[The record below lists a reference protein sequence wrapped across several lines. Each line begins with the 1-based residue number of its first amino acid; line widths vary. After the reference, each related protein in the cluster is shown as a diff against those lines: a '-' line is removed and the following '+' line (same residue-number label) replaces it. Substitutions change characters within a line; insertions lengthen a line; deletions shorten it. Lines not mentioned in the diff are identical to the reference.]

1 MSTNSVAAVVAVDDR
16 RPSPVAPRPVT
27 TRRAF
32 LRRFTGGLAVLWF
45 VETSPDSSAQPA
57 PAAPRRAGP
66 PPPPRELAAWLHIAA
81 DSAITVFTGKVE
93 IGQNARTSLTQI
105 VAEELRAPLTSI
117 SLVMGDTSLTPFDR
131 GTSGSRTTL
140 DMVPILQRAAATARE
155 ALLDLGAKKLEY
167 DRHHVSADRGRI
179 IGNIPGVL
187 GFSAITYGEL
197 TRGEKLVLD
206 IADTT
211 AIKPATAWTVAGTSV
226 PKIGARAFVTG
237 GHVYT
242 TDFTRPGL
250 LHGRVLRPTS
260 FGAALATLDTA
271 AADALPGATV
281 VRDGEFVG
289 AFAATEHLAAQAI
302 AALRA
307 TWKTTPQLAERDL
320 YTHLRAT
327 ARTRPPAPTAPDPA
341 LTHLAHTYTV
351 PYLAHAPLEPHA
363 AVAEWTAPDR
373 LTAWVSTQHPFS
385 VRDNLAR
392 LLALPPANVRVLV
405 PDVGSGFGGKHTHE
419 TALDAAR
426 LARVAQ
432 KPVKVVC
439 TREEEFTWFYSRPAG
454 VIDIS
459 STARADGTVVNW
471 THDNINSGASAIRA
485 PYEFSA
491 QRTAFHP
498 ATSPLRQGPYR
509 GLAATANAFARET
522 HLDELARALRL
533 DPLALRRRNLREP
546 RALAAL
552 DTAARAFGRNFT
564 APRRP
569 DTGIGLSF
577 HSDKGAFMGTFVEVH
592 VAPATGRITVT
603 RVVQS
608 FDPGAVINPAHL
620 RSQVEGCIIQG
631 LGAALFES
639 VHFDN
644 GRILNPSF
652 ATYRVPRFSDTPR
665 SLQVIL
671 IDHKELPPSGAGESP
686 LGGIA
691 PAIGN
696 AIFDAT
702 SRRLRSLPFT

>member
-1 MSTNSVAAVVAVDDR
+1 MTSAPAR
-16 RPSPVAPRPVT
+16 PRPVT

-45 VETSPDSSAQPA
+45 VETSPDTSAQTAPSA
-57 PAAPRRAGP
+57 TPAAQRRPGP
-66 PPPPRELAAWLHIAA
+66 PPPPRELAAWLHLAA
-81 DSAITVFTGKVE
+81 DGAITVFTGKVE
-93 IGQNARTSLTQI
+93 IGQNARTSLTQV
-105 VAEELRAPLTSI
+105 VAEELHAPLTSI
-117 SLVMGDTSLTPFDR
+117 TLVMGDTSLTPFDR
-131 GTSGSRTTL
+131 GTSGSRTTP
-140 DMVPILQRAAATARE
+140 DMVPQIQRAAATARE
-155 ALLDLGAKKLEY
+155 ALLDLAAKQLAV
-167 DRHHVSADRGRI
+167 DRTTLTVRDGRI
-179 IGNIPGVL
+179 HHSVTQRSL
-187 GFSAITYGEL
+187 GFGDL

-211 AIKPATAWTVAGTSV
+211 PIKPATAWTVAGTSV

-237 GHVYT
+237 RHPYT
-242 TDFTRPGL
+242 ADFTRPGL

-260 FGAALATLDTA
+260 CGATLATLDTSA
-271 AADALPGATV
+271 AEAMRGATV

-289 AFAATEHLAAQAI
+289 AFAATEPLAAQAV

-320 YTHLRAT
+320 YSHLRAT
-327 ARTRPPAPTAPDPA
+327 ARTRPPAPATPDPA
-341 LTHLAHTYTV
+341 LTHFAHTYTV

-385 VRDNLAR
+385 VRNDLAR
-392 LLALPPANVRVLV
+392 ALGLPLANVRVLV
-405 PDVGSGFGGKHTHE
+405 PDVGSGFGGKHTAE
-419 TALDAAR
+419 TAIDAAR
-426 LARVAQ
+426 LARAAQ
-432 KPVKVVC
+432 KPVRIVC
-439 TREEEFTWFYSRPAG
+439 TRDEEFTWFYSRPAG

-459 STARADGTVVNW
+459 SSARADGTVVDW
-471 THDNINSGASAIRA
+471 THDNYNSGASAIRA
-485 PYEFSA
+485 PYEFAA
-491 QRTAFHP
+491 QRTDFHA

-522 HLDELARALRL
+522 HLDEVARTLRL
-533 DPLALRRRNLREP
+533 DPLALRRQNLREP

-552 DTAARAFGRNFT
+552 DTAARAFGWDY
-564 APRRP
+564 ASPRRP
-569 DTGIGLSF
+569 DTGVGLSF
-577 HSDKGAFMGTFVEVH
+577 HSDKGAYMGTFAEVH
-592 VAPATGRITVT
+592 VDRTTGRLSVT

-608 FDPGAVINPAHL
+608 FDPGAIINPAHL
-620 RSQVEGCIIQG
+620 RSQVEGAIVQG
-631 LGAALFES
+631 LGAALFEA

-644 GRILNPSF
+644 GRILNPTFS
-652 ATYRVPRFSDTPR
+652 TYRVPRFSDTPR
-665 SLQVIL
+665 SLEVIL

-702 SRRLRSLPFT
+702 AQRLRALPFAGTV

>member
-1 MSTNSVAAVVAVDDR
+1 MS
-16 RPSPVAPRPVT
+16 RPIA

-45 VETSPDSSAQPA
+45 IESSPNSAAQPA
-57 PAAPRRAGP
+57 PAAPRRPGS

-81 DSAITVFTGKVE
+81 DGAITVFTGKVE

-105 VAEELRAPLTSI
+105 VAEELASPVTAIR
-117 SLVMGDTSLTPFDR
+117 LVMGDTSLTPFDR
-131 GTSGSRTTL
+131 GTSGSRTTP
-140 DMVPILQRAAATARE
+140 DMVPQLHRAAATARE
-155 ALLDLGAKKLEY
+155 ALLDLAAKQFSV
-167 DRHHVSADRGRI
+167 DRSTLTASAGRI
-179 IGNIPGVL
+179 HHSATQRSL
-187 GFSAITYGEL
+187 GYGEL
-197 TRGEKLVLD
+197 THGEKLVLD

-211 AIKPATAWTVAGTSV
+211 PIKPATAWTVAGTSV

-237 GHVYT
+237 AHVYT
-242 TDFTRPGL
+242 ADFTRPGL

-260 FGAALATLDTA
+260 FGATLASLDATA
-271 AADALPGATV
+271 AEALPGVTL

-289 AFAATEHLAAQAI
+289 AFAATEHLAAQAV

-307 TWKTTPQLAERDL
+307 TWKTTPQLSERDL
-320 YTHLRAT
+320 FTHLRST
-327 ARTRPPAPTAPDPA
+327 ARSRPPAPPPPDPA

-385 VRDNLAR
+385 VRNDLAR
-392 LLALPPANVRVLV
+392 IFALPPPNVRVLV
-405 PDVGSGFGGKHTHE
+405 PDVGSGYGGKHTAE
-419 TALDAAR
+419 TAVDAAR

-459 STARADGTVVNW
+459 SSVRADGTVVNW

-485 PYEFSA
+485 PYDFAA
-491 QRTAFHP
+491 QRTDFHA

-522 HLDELARALRL
+522 HLDEVARALRL

-552 DTAARAFGRNFT
+552 DTAARAFGWDY
-564 APRRP
+564 ASPRRP
-569 DTGIGLSF
+569 DTGVGLSF
-577 HSDKGAFMGTFVEVH
+577 HSDKGAYMGTFAEVH
-592 VAPATGRITVT
+592 VDRPTGRITVT

-608 FDPGAVINPAHL
+608 FDCGAIINPAHL
-620 RSQVEGCIIQG
+620 RSQVEGCIVQG

-639 VHFDN
+639 VHFEN

-652 ATYRVPRFSDTPR
+652 ASYRVPRFSDTPR
-665 SLQVIL
+665 RLQVIL

-702 SRRLRSLPFT
+702 DRRLRALPFAPTA

>member
-1 MSTNSVAAVVAVDDR
+1 MTPASSARR
-16 RPSPVAPRPVT
+16 RPIA

-32 LRRFTGGLAVLWF
+32 LRRFSGGLAVLWF
-45 VETSPDSSAQPA
+45 IETSATSPAQTA
-57 PAAPRRAGP
+57 PAAPRRPGPP

-81 DSAITVFTGKVE
+81 DGAITVFTGKVE

-105 VAEELRAPLTSI
+105 VAEELLAPLTSI
-117 SLVMGDTSLTPFDR
+117 TLVMGDTSLTPFDR
-131 GTSGSRTTL
+131 GTSGSRTTP
-140 DMVPILQRAAATARE
+140 DMVPILHRAAATARE
-155 ALLDLGAKKLEY
+155 SLLDLAAKKLSV
-167 DRHHVSADRGRI
+167 DRTTLTARDGRI
-179 IGNIPGVL
+179 HHSATPRSL
-187 GFSAITYGEL
+187 GYGEL

-211 AIKPATAWTVAGTSV
+211 PIKPATAWTVAGTSV

-237 GHVYT
+237 RHIYT

-260 FGAALATLDTA
+260 FGATLATLDTS
-271 AADALPGATV
+271 AADALPGATI

-302 AALRA
+302 ASLRA

-327 ARTRPPAPTAPDPA
+327 ARTRPPAPPTPDPA
-341 LTHLAHTYTV
+341 HTHLAHTYTV

-373 LTAWVSTQHPFS
+373 LTAWVSTQHPFA
-385 VRDNLAR
+385 VRNELAR
-392 LLALPPANVRVLV
+392 ILALPPANVRVLI
-405 PDVGSGFGGKHTHE
+405 PDVGSGFGGKHTAE

-459 STARADGTVVNW
+459 SAARADGTVVNW

-485 PYEFSA
+485 PYEFTA
-491 QRTAFHP
+491 QRTAFHA

-533 DPLALRRRNLREP
+533 DPLALRRQNLSEP

-552 DTAARAFGRNFT
+552 DTAARAFGWNFT
-564 APRRP
+564 APRRH

-577 HSDKGAFMGTFVEVH
+577 HSDKGAFMGTFAEVS

-608 FDPGAVINPAHL
+608 FDPGAIINPAHL

-639 VHFDN
+639 VHFDHR
-644 GRILNPSF
+644 RIQNPTFS
-652 ATYRVPRFSDTPR
+652 TYRVPRFSDTPR
-665 SLQVIL
+665 SLEVIL

-702 SRRLRSLPFT
+702 ARRLRALPFT

>member
-1 MSTNSVAAVVAVDDR
+1 MIPPSSARR
-16 RPSPVAPRPVT
+16 RPIA

-45 VETSPDSSAQPA
+45 IETSATSPAQTA
-57 PAAPRRAGP
+57 PAAPRRPGPP

-81 DSAITVFTGKVE
+81 DGAITVFTGKVE
-93 IGQNARTSLTQI
+93 IGQNARTSLSQI
-105 VAEELRAPLTSI
+105 VAEELPAPLSSI
-117 SLVMGDTSLTPFDR
+117 TLVMGDTSLTPFDR
-131 GTSGSRTTL
+131 GTSGSRTTP
-140 DMVPILQRAAATARE
+140 DMVPILHRAAATARE
-155 ALLDLGAKKLEY
+155 SLLDLAAKKLSV
-167 DRHHVSADRGRI
+167 DRATLTARDGRI
-179 IGNIPGVL
+179 HHSGTPRSL
-187 GFSAITYGEL
+187 GYGEL

-211 AIKPATAWTVAGTSV
+211 PIKPATAWTVAGTSV

-237 GHVYT
+237 RHIYT

-260 FGAALATLDTA
+260 FGATLATLDTS
-271 AADALPGATV
+271 AADALPGATI

-289 AFAATEHLAAQAI
+289 AFAATEHLAAQAV

-327 ARTRPPAPTAPDPA
+327 ARTRPPAPPTPDPA
-341 LTHLAHTYTV
+341 HTHLAHTYTV

-373 LTAWVSTQHPFS
+373 LTAWVSTQHPFA
-385 VRDNLAR
+385 VRNELAR
-392 LLALPPANVRVLV
+392 VLALPPAHVRVLV
-405 PDVGSGFGGKHTHE
+405 PDVGSGFGGKHSAE
-419 TALDAAR
+419 TALEAAR

-459 STARADGTVVNW
+459 SAARADGTVVNW

-485 PYEFSA
+485 PYEFAA
-491 QRTAFHP
+491 QRTAFHA

-533 DPLALRRRNLREP
+533 DPLALRRQNLREP

-552 DTAARAFGRNFT
+552 DTAARAFGWNFA

-577 HSDKGAFMGTFVEVH
+577 HSDKGAFMGTFAEVH
-592 VAPATGRITVT
+592 VAPATGRITVI

-608 FDPGAVINPAHL
+608 FDPGAIINPAHL

-639 VHFDN
+639 VHFDH
-644 GRILNPSF
+644 GRIQNSTF
-652 ATYRVPRFSDTPR
+652 STYRVPRFSDTPPR
-665 SLQVIL
+665 LEVIL

-702 SRRLRSLPFT
+702 ARRLRSLPFA

>member
-1 MSTNSVAAVVAVDDR
+1 MS
-16 RPSPVAPRPVT
+16 RPITS
-27 TRRAF
+27 RRAF

-45 VETSPDSSAQPA
+45 VETTPDSSAQPA
-57 PAAPRRAGP
+57 PAAARRAGP

-81 DSAITVFTGKVE
+81 DSSITVFTGKVE

-105 VAEELRAPLTSI
+105 VAEELRAPLASI
-117 SLVMGDTSLTPFDR
+117 TLVMGDTSLTPFDR
-131 GTSGSRTTL
+131 GTSGSRTTP
-140 DMVPILQRAAATARE
+140 DMVPILHRAAATARE
-155 ALLDLGAKKLEY
+155 SLLGLAAKKLSV
-167 DRHHVSADRGRI
+167 DRTTLTARDGRI
-179 IGNIPGVL
+179 YHAATQRSL
-187 GFSAITYGEL
+187 TYGEL

-211 AIKPATAWTVAGTSV
+211 PIKPATAWTVAGTSV

-237 GHVYT
+237 SHVYT

-260 FGAALATLDTA
+260 FGATLASLDTA
-271 AADALPGATV
+271 TADALPGATIF
-281 VRDGEFVG
+281 RDGEFVG

-320 YTHLRAT
+320 SSHLRAT
-327 ARTRPPAPTAPDPA
+327 ARTRPPAAATPDPA

-392 LLALPPANVRVLV
+392 ILALPPANVRVIV

-419 TALDAAR
+419 TALEAAR

-432 KPVKVVC
+432 KPVKVVY

-459 STARADGTVVNW
+459 SSARADGSVLHW
-471 THDNINSGASAIRA
+471 THDNFNSGASAIRA
-485 PYEFSA
+485 PYEIAA
-491 QRTAFHP
+491 QRTDFHA

-552 DTAARAFGRNFT
+552 DTAARAFGWDH
-564 APRRP
+564 ASPRPP

-577 HSDKGAFMGTFVEVH
+577 HSDKGAFMGTFAEVH
-592 VAPATGRITVT
+592 VAPTTGRITVT

-665 SLQVIL
+665 SLEVIL

-702 SRRLRSLPFT
+702 TRRLRSLPFALTT

>member
-1 MSTNSVAAVVAVDDR
+1 MS
-16 RPSPVAPRPVT
+16 RPIT

-45 VETSPDSSAQPA
+45 VETTSDSSAQPA

-81 DSAITVFTGKVE
+81 DSSITVFTGKVE

-105 VAEELRAPLTSI
+105 VAEELPAPVASI

-131 GTSGSRTTL
+131 GTSGSRTTP
-140 DMVPILQRAAATARE
+140 DMVPILHRAAATARE
-155 ALLDLGAKKLEY
+155 SLLGLAAKKLSV
-167 DRHHVSADRGRI
+167 DRTTLTARDGRI
-179 IGNIPGVL
+179 YHAVTQRSL
-187 GFSAITYGEL
+187 TYGEL

-211 AIKPATAWTVAGTSV
+211 PIKPATAWTVAGTSV

-237 GHVYT
+237 RHIYT

-260 FGAALATLDTA
+260 FGATLSSLDTSAADTVSGATL
-271 AADALPGATV
+271 

-302 AALRA
+302 SALRA
-307 TWKTTPQLAERDL
+307 TWKTTPQLAEREL
-320 YTHLRAT
+320 YAHLRAT
-327 ARTRPPAPTAPDPA
+327 ARTRPPAPSTPDPA

-373 LTAWVSTQHPFS
+373 VTAWVSTQHPFS

-392 LLALPPANVRVLV
+392 ILALPPANVRVLV

-426 LARVAQ
+426 LARVAK

-459 STARADGTVVNW
+459 SSARADGTVVDW

-485 PYEFSA
+485 PYEFAS
-491 QRTAFHP
+491 QRTDFHP

-522 HLDELARALRL
+522 HLDELARTLRL
-533 DPLALRRRNLREP
+533 DPLDLRRRNLREP

-552 DTAARAFGRNFT
+552 DTAARAFGWNFT
-564 APRRP
+564 SPRRP
-569 DTGIGLSF
+569 DTGVGLSF
-577 HSDKGAFMGTFVEVH
+577 HSDKGAFMGTFAEVH
-592 VAPATGRITVT
+592 VAPTTGRITVT

-639 VHFDN
+639 VHFDS
-644 GRILNPSF
+644 GRILNPTFS
-652 ATYRVPRFSDTPR
+652 TYRVPRFSDTPR
-665 SLQVIL
+665 SLEVIL

-702 SRRLRSLPFT
+702 ARRLRSLPFALTA

>member
-1 MSTNSVAAVVAVDDR
+1 MIPPSSARR
-16 RPSPVAPRPVT
+16 RPIA

-45 VETSPDSSAQPA
+45 IETSATSPAQTA
-57 PAAPRRAGP
+57 PAAPRRPGPP

-81 DSAITVFTGKVE
+81 DGAITVFTGKVE
-93 IGQNARTSLTQI
+93 IGQNARTSLSQI
-105 VAEELRAPLTSI
+105 VAEELPAPLSSI
-117 SLVMGDTSLTPFDR
+117 TLVMGDTSLTPFDR
-131 GTSGSRTTL
+131 GTSGSRTTP
-140 DMVPILQRAAATARE
+140 DMVPILHRAAATARE
-155 ALLDLGAKKLEY
+155 SLLDLAAKKLSV
-167 DRHHVSADRGRI
+167 DRATLTARDGRI
-179 IGNIPGVL
+179 HHSGTQRSL
-187 GFSAITYGEL
+187 GYGEL

-211 AIKPATAWTVAGTSV
+211 PIKPATAWTVAGTSV

-237 GHVYT
+237 RHIYT

-260 FGAALATLDTA
+260 FGATLATLDTS
-271 AADALPGATV
+271 AADALPGATI

-289 AFAATEHLAAQAI
+289 AFAATEHLAAQAV

-327 ARTRPPAPTAPDPA
+327 ARTRPPAPPTPDPA
-341 LTHLAHTYTV
+341 HTHLAHTYTV

-373 LTAWVSTQHPFS
+373 LTAWVSTQHPFA
-385 VRDNLAR
+385 VRNELAR
-392 LLALPPANVRVLV
+392 VLALPPAHVRVLV
-405 PDVGSGFGGKHTHE
+405 PDVGSGFGGKHSAE
-419 TALDAAR
+419 TALEAAR

-459 STARADGTVVNW
+459 SAARADGTVVNW

-485 PYEFSA
+485 PYEFAA
-491 QRTAFHP
+491 QRTAFHA

-533 DPLALRRRNLREP
+533 DPLALRRQNLREP

-552 DTAARAFGRNFT
+552 DTAARAFGWNFA

-577 HSDKGAFMGTFVEVH
+577 HSDKGAFMGTFAEVH

-608 FDPGAVINPAHL
+608 FDPGAIINPAHL

-639 VHFDN
+639 VHFDH
-644 GRILNPSF
+644 GRIQNSTF
-652 ATYRVPRFSDTPR
+652 STYRVPRFSDTPPR
-665 SLQVIL
+665 LEVIL

-702 SRRLRSLPFT
+702 ARRLRSLPFA

>member
-1 MSTNSVAAVVAVDDR
+1 MS
-16 RPSPVAPRPVT
+16 RPLT

-32 LRRFTGGLAVLWF
+32 LRRFSGGLAVLWF
-45 VETSPDSSAQPA
+45 VETSATSPAQPA
-57 PAAPRRAGP
+57 SAAPRRPAPP

-81 DSAITVFTGKVE
+81 DGAITVYTGKVE

-105 VAEELRAPLTSI
+105 VAEELPAPVASI
-117 SLVMGDTSLTPFDR
+117 TLVMGDTSLTPFDR
-131 GTSGSRTTL
+131 GTSGSRTTP
-140 DMVPILQRAAATARE
+140 DMVPILHRAAATARE
-155 ALLDLGAKKLEY
+155 SLLDLAAKKLSV
-167 DRHHVSADRGRI
+167 DRATLTARAGRI
-179 IGNIPGVL
+179 HHSATQRSL
-187 GFSAITYGEL
+187 GYGEL

-211 AIKPATAWTVAGTSV
+211 PIKPATAWTVAGTSV

-237 GHVYT
+237 RHIYT

-250 LHGRVLRPTS
+250 LHGRVLRPAS
-260 FGAALATLDTA
+260 FGATLATLDTT
-271 AADALPGATV
+271 AADALPGATI

-307 TWKTTPQLAERDL
+307 TWKTTAQLAEREL

-327 ARTRPPAPTAPDPA
+327 ARTRPPAPATPDPA

-363 AVAEWTAPDR
+363 AIAEWTAPDR

-392 LLALPPANVRVLV
+392 ILALPPANVRVLV

-419 TALDAAR
+419 NALDAAR
-426 LARVAQ
+426 LARIAQ

-459 STARADGTVVNW
+459 CSARADGTVVDW

-485 PYEFSA
+485 PYEFAA
-491 QRTAFHP
+491 QRTAFHA

-533 DPLALRRRNLREP
+533 DPLTLRRQNLREP

-552 DTAARAFGRNFT
+552 DTAARAFGWDFT

-592 VAPATGRITVT
+592 VAPTTGRITVT

-631 LGAALFES
+631 LGAALFEA
-639 VHFDN
+639 VHFDH
-644 GRILNPSF
+644 GRIQNPTFS
-652 ATYRVPRFSDTPR
+652 TYRVPRFSDTPR
-665 SLQVIL
+665 SLEVIL
-671 IDHKELPPSGAGESP
+671 IDHKDLPPSGAGESP

-702 SRRLRSLPFT
+702 ARRLRSLPFA

>member
-1 MSTNSVAAVVAVDDR
+1 MTSPLGSAGR
-16 RPSPVAPRPVT
+16 RPAISATANPTPRPIA
-27 TRRAF
+27 TRRTF
-32 LRRFTGGLAVLWF
+32 LRRFSGGLAVLWF
-45 VETSPDSSAQPA
+45 VETSRPPPPSPR
-57 PAAPRRAGP
+57 PPLLAAPGPP

-81 DSAITVFTGKVE
+81 DGAITVFTGKVE

-105 VAEELRAPLTSI
+105 VAEELPAPLTSI
-117 SLVMGDTSLTPFDR
+117 TLVMGDTSLTPFDR
-131 GTSGSRTTL
+131 GTSGSRTTP
-140 DMVPILQRAAATARE
+140 DMVPILHRAAATARE
-155 ALLDLGAKKLEY
+155 SLLDLAAKKLSV
-167 DRHHVSADRGRI
+167 DRATLTARDGRI
-179 IGNIPGVL
+179 HHSGTPRSL
-187 GFSAITYGEL
+187 GYGEL

-211 AIKPATAWTVAGTSV
+211 PIKPATAWTVAGTSV

-237 GHVYT
+237 RHIYT

-250 LHGRVLRPTS
+250 LHGRVLRPAS
-260 FGAALATLDTA
+260 FGASLATLDTS
-271 AADALPGATV
+271 AADALSGATI

-320 YTHLRAT
+320 FTHLRAT
-327 ARTRPPAPTAPDPA
+327 ARTRPPAATATDPA

-373 LTAWVSTQHPFS
+373 LTAWVSTQHPFA
-385 VRDNLAR
+385 VRNELAR
-392 LLALPPANVRVLV
+392 VLALPPAHVRVLV
-405 PDVGSGFGGKHTHE
+405 PDVGSGFGGKHTAE
-419 TALDAAR
+419 TALEAAR

-459 STARADGTVVNW
+459 SAARADGTVVNW

-485 PYEFSA
+485 PYEFAA
-491 QRTAFHP
+491 QRTAFHA

-533 DPLALRRRNLREP
+533 DPLALRRQNLREP

-552 DTAARAFGRNFT
+552 DTAARAFGWNFA

-577 HSDKGAFMGTFVEVH
+577 HSDKGAFMGTFAEVS
-592 VAPATGRITVT
+592 VAPSTGRITVT

-608 FDPGAVINPAHL
+608 FDPGAIINPAHL

-631 LGAALFES
+631 LGAALFEA
-639 VHFDN
+639 VHFDH
-644 GRILNPSF
+644 GRIQNPTFS
-652 ATYRVPRFSDTPR
+652 TYRVPRFSDTPR
-665 SLQVIL
+665 SLEVIL

-702 SRRLRSLPFT
+702 ARRLRSLPFT

>member
-1 MSTNSVAAVVAVDDR
+1 MIPPSSARR
-16 RPSPVAPRPVT
+16 RPIA

-45 VETSPDSSAQPA
+45 IETSATSPAQTA
-57 PAAPRRAGP
+57 PAAPRRPGPP

-81 DSAITVFTGKVE
+81 DGAITVFTGKVE
-93 IGQNARTSLTQI
+93 IGQNARTSLSQI
-105 VAEELRAPLTSI
+105 VAEELPAPLSSI
-117 SLVMGDTSLTPFDR
+117 TLVMGDTSLTPFDR
-131 GTSGSRTTL
+131 GTSGSRTTP
-140 DMVPILQRAAATARE
+140 DMVPILHRAAATARE
-155 ALLDLGAKKLEY
+155 SLLDLAAKKLSV
-167 DRHHVSADRGRI
+167 DRATLTARDGRI
-179 IGNIPGVL
+179 HHSGTPRSL
-187 GFSAITYGEL
+187 GYGEL

-211 AIKPATAWTVAGTSV
+211 PIKPATAWTVAGTSV

-237 GHVYT
+237 RHIYT

-260 FGAALATLDTA
+260 FGATLATLDTS
-271 AADALPGATV
+271 AADALPGATI

-289 AFAATEHLAAQAI
+289 AFAATEHLAAQAV

-327 ARTRPPAPTAPDPA
+327 ARTRPPAPPTPDPA
-341 LTHLAHTYTV
+341 HTHLAHTYTV

-373 LTAWVSTQHPFS
+373 LTAWVSTQHPFA
-385 VRDNLAR
+385 VRNELAR
-392 LLALPPANVRVLV
+392 VLALPPAHVRVLV
-405 PDVGSGFGGKHTHE
+405 PDVGSGFGGKHSAE
-419 TALDAAR
+419 TALEAAR

-459 STARADGTVVNW
+459 SAARADGTVVNW

-485 PYEFSA
+485 PYEFAA
-491 QRTAFHP
+491 QRTAFHA

-533 DPLALRRRNLREP
+533 DPLALRRQNLREP

-552 DTAARAFGRNFT
+552 DTAARAFGWNFA

-577 HSDKGAFMGTFVEVH
+577 HSDKGAFMGTFAEVH

-608 FDPGAVINPAHL
+608 FDPGAIINPAHL

-639 VHFDN
+639 VHFDH
-644 GRILNPSF
+644 GRIQNSTF
-652 ATYRVPRFSDTPR
+652 STYRVPRFSDTPPR
-665 SLQVIL
+665 LEVIL

-702 SRRLRSLPFT
+702 ARRLRSLPFA